1 MTLPERT
8 NRSLRLVYA
17 GLPTPRSTVLL
28 DILRS
33 HGHEVRE
40 VLEKEEA
47 LASAE
52 PDVWVIENALEDC
65 SGLHLLEELRG
76 RGHTT
81 PVVMLDERPSFD
93 QLRRALELEVSDF
106 VLRPFEPG
114 ALLRSVARAHDT
126 RPRFPGE
133 EHTSYRRRYA
143 AGGDT
148 VGHAARELSAFLTKH
163 GVSMAQRVR
172 IASALAELV
181 DNACRHAYPAGN
193 GDVTVEVHFDRARV
207 GIRVEDQGRGFDAR
221 NGAVERVKGVLP
233 AGKKPV
239 QRATPGTPS
248 KGLARVATLCER
260 HEIRSSPRG
269 TEIELTCEL
278 THTRFPDEPEDF
290 SETDFLDPA
299 RARALLAALRDG
311 ASSLANV
318 APSLALTIGRLLG
331 GSSDGRPASRR

>member
-8 NRSLRLVYA
+8 NPSLRLVYA
-17 GLPTPRSTVLL
+17 ALPTQRSYVMV
-28 DILRS
+28 DILRG
-33 HGHEVRE
+33 HGHEVRCIHR
-40 VLEKEEA
+40 KEEA
-47 LASAE
+47 LEAAA
-52 PDVWVIENALEDC
+52 PDVWVIEDALEDC
-65 SGLHLLEELRG
+65 SGLYLLEELRG

-81 PVVMLDERPSFD
+81 PVVMVDERPNFD
-93 QLRRALELEVSDF
+93 ELRRALELEVSDF

-114 ALLRSVARAHDT
+114 ALVRSIARAHDS

-133 EHTSYRRRYA
+133 EHTSYRRRYPVGA
-143 AGGDT
+143 DT

-193 GDVTVEVHFDRARV
+193 GDVMVEVHYDRTKV
-207 GIRVEDQGRGFDAR
+207 GIRVEDQGRGFDAHK
-221 NGAVERVKGVLP
+221 GAVERVQGVLP
-233 AGKKPV
+233 AGKKAA
-239 QRATPGTPS
+239 QRPAPPS

-269 TEIELTCEL
+269 TEIELCCEL
-278 THTRFPDEPEDF
+278 THTRFADEPEDF

-331 GSSDGRPASRR
+331 GNSDGRPASRR